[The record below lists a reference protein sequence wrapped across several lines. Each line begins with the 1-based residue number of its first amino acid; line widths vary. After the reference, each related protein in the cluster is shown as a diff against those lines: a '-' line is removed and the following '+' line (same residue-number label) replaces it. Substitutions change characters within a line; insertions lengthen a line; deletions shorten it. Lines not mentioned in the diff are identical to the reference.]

1 MHIVLLHTL
10 SASWFPPPVAR
21 LFSWGGSTASLF
33 FILSGFLLSHAYAA
47 PGGMRIS
54 ARTFWMRR
62 MARLYPLAML
72 CHLLAAPL
80 VWSGYPPGERW
91 MRAAATAAGVQAWWP
106 PFANSFDS
114 PGWSLSYLAFGYLLL
129 PFVLRMCDGW
139 STRRLAAALAVLWA
153 ACLAPAV
160 AWILIAPVS
169 PVWRV
174 ALFTHPLSRLPEFL
188 FGVVLAL
195 LLASRRW
202 PEMDAWIAPAVLS
215 VIALCL
221 AFLPTRL
228 YALNHQ
234 GLLAPLH
241 ALLIWSLARGRGP
254 VQRVLSTRMATRLGG
269 ASFGIY
275 LLHVPLYAWML
286 RILGT
291 DVSAWGLGASA
302 AFYAT
307 YLTLTVALGWAA
319 ERWIVEPVARLAPA
333 SRPRDA
339 RTDAVTA

>member
-10 SASWFPPPVAR
+10 RASWFPPPVAR

-33 FILSGFLLSHAYAA
+33 FILSGFLLAHAYAA
-47 PGGMRIS
+47 PGGMRIPR
-54 ARTFWMRR
+54 RTFWMRR
-62 MARLYPLAML
+62 LARLYPLAIL

-80 VWSGYPPGERW
+80 VWSGYAPGERW
-91 MRAAATAAGVQAWWP
+91 MRAAATVAGVQAWWP

-129 PFVLRMCDGW
+129 PSVLRLCGGW
-139 STRRLAAALAVLWA
+139 SPRRLAACLAVLWA
-153 ACLAPAV
+153 ACLAPAI
-160 AWILIAPVS
+160 AWTVIAPAS

-174 ALFTHPLSRLPEFL
+174 ALFTHPVSRLPEFL
-188 FGVVLAL
+188 FGAVLAL
-195 LLASRRW
+195 LLASRPWR
-202 PEMDAWIAPAVLS
+202 EVDARVAPSVLLAI
-215 VIALCL
+215 VLCL
-221 AFLPTRL
+221 AFLPAGL
-228 YALNHQ
+228 FALNHQ

-241 ALLIWSLARGRGP
+241 AVLIWSLARGTGP
-254 VQRVLSTRMATRLGG
+254 MQRMLSTRMAARLGG

-286 RILGT
+286 RILST

-307 YLTLTVALGWAA
+307 YLVLTVALGWAA
-319 ERWIVEPVARLAPA
+319 ERWIVVPLARMAPA
-333 SRPRDA
+333 SAPRGPRRSA
-339 RTDAVTA
+339 AAA